1 MHSFHFIMGVASL
14 GLVACGGSAD
24 SPGSSDGS
32 GAGSP
37 TSTSANG
44 DGGATTGP
52 GAGGSTSS
60 TGPAGDVTGTS
71 IDTRI
76 TESGETMG
84 PTEGYTVAA
93 LVGSTKIP
101 GTVHADGSFTISGVP
116 AGVFT
121 LEVTT
126 SDGVTL
132 FVVTAERTFDLG
144 SVIQGRADKANAT
157 RTTNVTLALTGAAP
171 WISTDELNFY
181 SLGADAWDEF
191 NFDATPPPH
200 VGATSIGGR
209 LDYEFAFSPGL
220 VDTAKGDVP
229 YLVDLVTAPL
239 SGVPV
244 TAAAKVFSP
253 TSLTMQDGHAAAIAG
268 AFVDVPQTSHAT
280 ISWKRSAFAAFADAA
295 FPGAT
300 LVDHELSFFAEP
312 AGPGRQS
319 DGGSAV
325 LVDALDTASTDVDLP
340 IDFGNPYPAS
350 WSTIAVAS
358 VFFDEE
364 IPLPGGGTADAYSY
378 ASSEMPLAAADGG
391 TFAPLIGPPTGL
403 LLGGHAAQ
411 SAALTAVGATPTFAW
426 TAPAL
431 GAPAAYQVTIEELI
445 AADHFFS
452 FVANIVT
459 DQTSITIPSGVL
471 EAGHKYR
478 ATVTSN
484 STWTTA
490 APNRIGDTIASASAS
505 TTGFSP

>member
-1 MHSFHFIMGVASL
+1 
-14 GLVACGGSAD
+14 
-24 SPGSSDGS
+24 
-32 GAGSP
+32 
-37 TSTSANG
+37 
-44 DGGATTGP
+44 
-52 GAGGSTSS
+52 
-60 TGPAGDVTGTS
+60 VTGTS

-76 TESGETMG
+76 TESGETTG

-229 YLVDLVTAPL
+229 YLVDLVTTPL

-340 IDFGNPYPAS
+340 IDFGNPLPRLVVDDRGRVGVLRRGDPAPWRRHGGRLELRVERDAPRRGRRRDVRALDRPTDGS
-350 WSTIAVAS
+350 PARRPRRAERRAHRRRRDADLRVDRARARRARC
-358 VFFDEE
+358 
-364 IPLPGGGTADAYSY
+364 LPGHDRGVDRGGSLLLVRGEHRHGPDVDHDPQRRPRGRPQVPRDRDVQLHMDDGGAEPDRGHDRIGERVHHGLLALSAAT
-378 ASSEMPLAAADGG
+378 LAA
-391 TFAPLIGPPTGL
+391 
-403 LLGGHAAQ
+403 
-411 SAALTAVGATPTFAW
+411 
-426 TAPAL
+426 
-431 GAPAAYQVTIEELI
+431 
-445 AADHFFS
+445 
-452 FVANIVT
+452 
-459 DQTSITIPSGVL
+459 
-471 EAGHKYR
+471 
-478 ATVTSN
+478 
-484 STWTTA
+484 
-490 APNRIGDTIASASAS
+490 
-505 TTGFSP
+505 